1 MGRDM
6 PRCPENRK
14 GVCMISKKLLTGL
27 LAAACSVGM
36 LAAITA
42 SAQYVGPTRVTAKTS
57 IRSVLKNPVDDELVI
72 LKGRLTKQLSHDKYE
87 FTDKTGTITVEI
99 DQDVFAG
106 RQIGPD
112 TVIEI
117 AGKVD
122 KDTGKPV
129 EIDVKRIGIAAATS
143 KK

>member
-1 MGRDM
+1 
-6 PRCPENRK
+6 
-14 GVCMISKKLLTGL
+14 MISKKLLTGL

-36 LAAITA
+36 LATTTA

>member
-1 MGRDM
+1 
-6 PRCPENRK
+6 
-14 GVCMISKKLLTGL
+14 MISKKLLTGL

-36 LAAITA
+36 LVATTA

-57 IRSVLKNPVDDELVI
+57 IRSVLKKPVDDELVI
-72 LKGRLTKQLSHDKYE
+72 LKGRQLSHDKYE
-87 FTDKTGTITVEI
+87 FTDKTGNITVEI

>member
-36 LAAITA
+36 LATTTA

-143 KK
+143 K

>member
-1 MGRDM
+1 
-6 PRCPENRK
+6 
-14 GVCMISKKLLTGL
+14 MISKKLLTGL

-36 LAAITA
+36 PAATTA